1 MPGKCAPDDESGE
14 SQYSA
19 DRGVQKLGR
28 RTAPS
33 AMSGTL
39 TVIIGTLV
47 TLGSSG
53 CGTNA
58 TVELEP
64 ALLDTTSPEPR
75 QSIH

>member
-1 MPGKCAPDDESGE
+1 MG
-14 SQYSA
+14 
-19 DRGVQKLGR
+19 
-28 RTAPS
+28 
-33 AMSGTL
+33 GTL
-39 TVIIGTLV
+39 TVIIGTLGTLSTLSTLSTLGTLR

-75 QSIH
+75 QPVH